1 VAHLRLYSVF
11 DYAKTAATA
20 LKLLTK
26 FGQPMTVSKEVYD
39 IDTGLLVSAT
49 DIIGMGVIF
58 AISDGV
64 SSMSNGLIKASDQQV
79 LIGVQTIPAPID
91 RLTVGDKVYS
101 IVDVKA
107 LEPAGVNVLYE
118 LIVRK

>member
-1 VAHLRLYSVF
+1 VF
-11 DYAKTAATA
+11 NYAKTAATA

-49 DIIGMGVIF
+49 DTIGMGVIF
-58 AISDGV
+58 AISNGV

-79 LIGVQTIPAPID
+79 LISVNTIPEPID